1 MKRKIDLKESRFY
14 IDITFDILQPLRFMI
29 IVMKKI
35 TALFLLLAPLML
47 FSQQRDVKVYREFIE
62 GKTVVFADNNEFCP
76 VSVLMRAELVNMRSS
91 LKAPYVLVPARAK
104 RFVIAEISVV
114 DLKKEFNFKYQN
126 SFLLGDINLKKYDI
140 DFPYSLPYKQGEEY
154 MVGQGYNGKI
164 SHQGEFALDFI
175 MPIGTEIT
183 AVRDAIVVDVQ
194 DSNTENC
201 MKKECAEFNNYIV
214 VYHED
219 GTLAEYTHIDTNGSF
234 VKKGDIIK
242 RGDKIALSGNVGWSS
257 GPHLHFFSFVSDIEK
272 GRRSIRTKFRTEGN
286 RLEFLQEKKF
296 YKKDYEF

>member
-14 IDITFDILQPLRFMI
+14 IDITFDILQLLRFMI
-29 IVMKKI
+29 VVMKKI
-35 TALFLLLAPLML
+35 IVLFLLLAPLML

-91 LKAPYVLVPARAK
+91 LKAPYVLVPARTK

-154 MVGQGYNGKI
+154 MIGQGYNGKI

-175 MPIGTEIT
+175 MPIGTEIM

-201 MKKECAEFNNYIV
+201 MKKDCAEFNNYIV

-219 GTLAEYTHIDTNGSF
+219 GTLAEYTHINTNGSF

-242 RGDKIALSGNVGWSS
+242 RGDKIALSGNIGWSS

>member
-29 IVMKKI
+29 VVMKKI

-91 LKAPYVLVPARAK
+91 LKAPYVLVPARTK

-154 MVGQGYNGKI
+154 MIGQGYNGKI

-201 MKKECAEFNNYIV
+201 MKKDCAEFNNYIV

-242 RGDKIALSGNVGWSS
+242 RGDKIALSGNIGWSS

>member
-29 IVMKKI
+29 VVMKKI

-91 LKAPYVLVPARAK
+91 LKAPYVLVPARTK

-154 MVGQGYNGKI
+154 MIGQGYNGKI

-175 MPIGTEIT
+175 MPIGTEIM

-194 DSNTENC
+194 DNNTENC
-201 MKKECAEFNNYIV
+201 MKKDCAEFNNYIV